1 MAKRKHRETGPAAS
15 GRKTGSKSTGN
26 NLLLT
31 IGVGVLVLGLLAF
44 GTFQLFGPAQ
54 SQGTNAAAAI
64 AAGNETLESVSLD
77 EGRNLEPAA
86 AAPVTDRETRYLGP
100 ATDAAALA
108 QAEAGEI
115 GQPTL
120 VFFHADW

>member
-1 MAKRKHRETGPAAS
+1 MAKRKHRETGPSS
-15 GRKTGSKSTGN
+15 GRKTGSKSTSN

-44 GTFQLFGPAQ
+44 GTFQLFGPVQ
-54 SQGTNAAAAI
+54 SQGTNAAAI

-77 EGRNLEPAA
+77 EGRNLEQAA

-100 ATDAAALA
+100 ATDAATLT

>member
-1 MAKRKHRETGPAAS
+1 
-15 GRKTGSKSTGN
+15 
-26 NLLLT
+26 
-31 IGVGVLVLGLLAF
+31 VLGLLAS
-44 GTFQLFGPAQ
+44 GTFQLFGPVQ
-54 SQGTNAAAAI
+54 SQGTNTAAAI

-77 EGRNLEPAA
+77 KGRSLESVA

-100 ATDAAALA
+100 ATDAAALT
-108 QAEAGEI
+108 QAEAGRI